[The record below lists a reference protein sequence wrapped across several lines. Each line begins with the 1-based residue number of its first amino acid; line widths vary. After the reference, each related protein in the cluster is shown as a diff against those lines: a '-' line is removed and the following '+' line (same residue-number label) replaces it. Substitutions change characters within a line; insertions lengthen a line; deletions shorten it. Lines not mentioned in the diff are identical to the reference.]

1 MNEPL
6 TDAEIAEVRRI
17 IETDKRRVWLMSGVR
32 SIASWVVVV
41 IGALVVFWDAIARAI
56 KSEGKH
62 TAHEMV
68 KGG

>member
-56 KSEGKH
+56 KSAAGSN
-62 TAHEMV
+62 
-68 KGG
+68 

>member
-56 KSEGKH
+56 KS
-62 TAHEMV
+62 AA
-68 KGG
+68 GGN

>member
-56 KSEGKH
+56 KSAAG
-62 TAHEMV
+62 V
-68 KGG
+68 N